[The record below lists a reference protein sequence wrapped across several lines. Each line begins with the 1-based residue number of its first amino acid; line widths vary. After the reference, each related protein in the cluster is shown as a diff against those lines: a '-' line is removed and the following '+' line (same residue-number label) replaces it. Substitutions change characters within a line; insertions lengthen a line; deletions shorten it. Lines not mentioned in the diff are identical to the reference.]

1 MQLARAAYVR
11 FVSRKR
17 RFLIGGGNQAGRGS
31 SCPTNIRVVQW
42 ARPSPAPPYPEGLK
56 RLLAVT
62 TRTVLKDRLSGIAAR
77 LELPPPRFFPSV
89 HSVLAARA
97 LDPLLFLDL
106 GSCCDDSR
114 LESAIRE
121 WEAMNSLSEIVFYV
135 PLIDRE
141 RETRR
146 LFGLA
151 SLGAGRVMTESDFSR
166 LEVWRTLKEAHTL
179 AELKN
184 EIREEFLAAVG
195 ATGRR
200 LRAEPIVLQLL
211 SDAPKVTDLNET
223 IAAALRNYRPNTEA
237 TRKAVW
243 TQLRRA
249 DQMPAS
255 WLLLTFRIL
264 WHTKLQ
270 ERGWNTGRIA
280 PFMSFRTA
288 RDFRRALRRRA
299 GISMS
304 ELKKVGYAAAL
315 EWAARVSTGGYG
327 ELAGSPV
334 SRMIQPLLTRETPVS
349 PSESKEV
356 LATV

>member
-1 MQLARAAYVR
+1 M
-11 FVSRKR
+11 
-17 RFLIGGGNQAGRGS
+17 
-31 SCPTNIRVVQW
+31 
-42 ARPSPAPPYPEGLK
+42 
-56 RLLAVT
+56 LAVT
-62 TRTVLKDRLSGIAAR
+62 TRNVLKDRLAGIAAR
-77 LELPPPRFFPSV
+77 LELPPPRFFPSA

-106 GSCCDDSR
+106 GSCCHDSR
-114 LESAIRE
+114 LEGAIRE

-151 SLGAGRVMTESDFSR
+151 SLGSGRVMTESDFSR

-200 LRAEPIVLQLL
+200 LRSEPIVLQLL

-223 IAAALRNYRPNTEA
+223 IAAALRNYRPNTDA
-237 TRKAVW
+237 ARKAVW
-243 TQLRRA
+243 STLRRA

-264 WHTKLQ
+264 WFTKLQ
-270 ERGWNTGRIA
+270 EKGWDTARIA

-288 RDFRRALRRRA
+288 RDLRRGLRRRA

-304 ELKKVGYAAAL
+304 ELKRVRYAAAL
-315 EWAARVSTGGYG
+315 EWAARVSTGGYA

-334 SRMIQPLLTRETPVS
+334 SHMIEPLIAQKITSPPIDQRVLLTV
-349 PSESKEV
+349 
-356 LATV
+356 